1 MTEQIFTNA
10 KLVLANEVIEGAV
23 QVKDGVITDISD
35 RASNLPGAEDMDG
48 DYLMPG
54 LVELHTDNLDKHLT
68 PRPKTRWPATAA
80 VVAHDNQVASAGIT
94 TVFDA
99 ISIGDVHDGSERISR
114 LIESVNALE
123 HALENALL
131 RADHKLHLRC
141 ETSYPGMIE
150 ALDELIDLPLVSML
164 SVMDH
169 TPGQRQFVSLDAY
182 YTYYQGK
189 YGLSDEEMRKF
200 IATRRRDAELY
211 SEKHRRHVV
220 KQAHAKCL
228 ALASHDD
235 ATDAHV
241 AEAVADKMTVAEFPT
256 TIEAAKASHEG
267 GLGVMMG
274 GPNLVRGGSH
284 SGNVAAGDLAKHGY
298 LDIISSDY
306 VPHSLLHGAMKL
318 FEEFDGYDLPRAI
331 RTVSLTPATQVG
343 LHDRGQIA
351 VGKRGDLIRVHH
363 SPHHPIVRGVW
374 REGVRV
380 S

>member
-10 KLVLANEVIEGAV
+10 KLVLANEVIDGAI
-23 QVKDGVITDISD
+23 QIKDGLIVDVSD
-35 RASNLPGAEDMDG
+35 RPSNIPGAENMDG

-54 LVELHTDNLDKHLT
+54 LVELHTDNLEKHLT

-80 VVAHDNQVASAGIT
+80 VIAHDNQVASAGIT

-99 ISIGDVHDGSERISR
+99 ISVGDVTDGSERIER
-114 LIESVNALE
+114 LIESVTALE
-123 HALENALL
+123 HALENRLL

-141 ETSYPGMIE
+141 ETSYGGLIE
-150 ALDELIDLPLVSML
+150 ALDNLVDLPLVKML

-189 YGLSDEEMRKF
+189 YGMSDEEMRKF
-200 IATRRRDAELY
+200 IASRKRDSELY
-211 SEKHRRHVV
+211 SVKHRRHVV
-220 KQAHAKCL
+220 DLAHAKNL

-235 ATDAHV
+235 ATVEHV
-241 AEAVADKMTVAEFPT
+241 VEAVQDKMTVAEFPT
-256 TIEAAKASHEG
+256 TLEAARASHEA

-284 SGNVAAGDLAKHGY
+284 SGNVAAGDLAKNGY

-318 FEEFDGYDLPRAI
+318 FDDLDGYDLPRAI
-331 RTVSLTPATQVG
+331 RTVSLNPATQVG
-343 LHDRGQIA
+343 LTDRGEIA
-351 VGKRGDLIRVHH
+351 TGKRGDLIRVHH

>member
-23 QVKDGVITDISD
+23 QVMDGKVSDISD
-35 RASNLPGAEDMDG
+35 RPSNIPGAEDMGG

-99 ISIGDVHDGSERISR
+99 VSIGDVNEGSERIVR
-114 LIESVNALE
+114 LIESVTALE
-123 HALENALL
+123 HALENELL

-141 ETSYPGMIE
+141 ETSFPGMVE
-150 ALDELIDLPLVSML
+150 ALGQLIDLPLVSML

-189 YGLSDEEMRKF
+189 YGLNDEEMRKF

-220 KQAHAKCL
+220 EQAHAKGL

-235 ATDAHV
+235 ATEAHV

-256 TIEAAKASHEG
+256 TLEAAKASHEG

-284 SGNVAAGDLAKHGY
+284 SGNVAAGDLAKQGY

-318 FEEFDGYDLPRAI
+318 FDEFEGYDLPRAI
-331 RTVSLTPATQVG
+331 RTVSLNPATQVG
-343 LHDRGQIA
+343 LDDRGEIA
-351 VGKRGDLIRVHH
+351 LGKRGDLIRVHH

>member
-10 KLVLANEVIEGAV
+10 KLVLANEVIDGAI
-23 QVKDGVITDISD
+23 QIKDGMIVDVSD
-35 RASNLPGAEDMDG
+35 RPSNIPGAENMDG

-54 LVELHTDNLDKHLT
+54 LVELHTDNLEKHLT

-80 VVAHDNQVASAGIT
+80 VIAHDNQVASAGIT

-99 ISIGDVHDGSERISR
+99 ISVGDVTDGSERIER
-114 LIESVNALE
+114 LIESVTALE
-123 HALENALL
+123 HALENKLL

-141 ETSYPGMIE
+141 ETSYGGLIE
-150 ALDELIDLPLVSML
+150 ALDNLVDLPLVKML

-189 YGLSDEEMRKF
+189 YGMSDEEMRKF
-200 IATRRRDAELY
+200 IASRKRDSELY
-211 SEKHRRHVV
+211 SVKHRRHVV
-220 KQAHAKCL
+220 DLAHARNL

-235 ATDAHV
+235 ATVEHV
-241 AEAVADKMTVAEFPT
+241 AEAVQDKMTVAEFPT
-256 TIEAAKASHEG
+256 TLEAARASHEA

-284 SGNVAAGDLAKHGY
+284 SGNVAAGDLAKNGY

-318 FEEFDGYDLPRAI
+318 FDDFDGYDLPRAI
-331 RTVSLTPATQVG
+331 RTVSLNPATQVD
-343 LHDRGQIA
+343 LTDRGEIA
-351 VGKRGDLIRVHH
+351 TGKRGDLIRVHH

>member
-10 KLVLANEVIEGAV
+10 KLVLANEVIDGAV
-23 QVKDGVITDISD
+23 QVKDGKISDISD
-35 RASNLPGAEDMDG
+35 RPSNLPGAEDMGG

-99 ISIGDVHDGSERISR
+99 VSIGDVNEGSERIVR

-141 ETSYPGMIE
+141 ETSFPGMVE
-150 ALDELIDLPLVSML
+150 ALGQLIDLPLVSML

-189 YGLSDEEMRKF
+189 YGLNDEEMRKF

-220 KQAHAKCL
+220 EQAHAKGL

-235 ATDAHV
+235 ATAEHV

-256 TIEAAKASHEG
+256 TLEAAKASHEG

-284 SGNVAAGDLAKHGY
+284 SGNVAAGELAKHGY

-318 FEEFDGYDLPRAI
+318 FDEFEGYDLPRAI
-331 RTVSLTPATQVG
+331 RTVSLNPATQVG
-343 LHDRGQIA
+343 LDDRGEIA

>member
-1 MTEQIFTNA
+1 MTEQIFTNT
-10 KLVLANEVIEGAV
+10 KIVLANDVIDGAV
-23 QVKDGVITDISD
+23 QIRDGIITDISD
-35 RASNLPGAEDMDG
+35 RPSNIPGAEDLAG

-54 LVELHTDNLDKHLT
+54 LVELHTDNLEKHLT

-80 VVAHDNQVASAGIT
+80 VIAHDNQVASAGIT

-99 ISIGDVHDGSERISR
+99 VSIGDVNEGSERIVR
-114 LIESVNALE
+114 LVETVEALG
-123 HALENALL
+123 HAQDNDLL

-141 ETSYPGMIE
+141 ETSYPGMID
-150 ALDELIDLPLVSML
+150 ALGKLVDIPLVRML

-169 TPGQRQFVSLDAY
+169 TPGQRQFVSMDAY

-189 YGLSDEEMRKF
+189 YGLSDEEMHKF
-200 IATRRRDAELY
+200 VATRKRDAELY
-211 SEKHRRHVV
+211 SVKHRRHVV
-220 KQAHAKCL
+220 EVAHNRGL

-235 ATDAHV
+235 ATNAHV
-241 AEAVADKMTVAEFPT
+241 AEAVADQMTVAEFPT
-256 TIEAAKASHEG
+256 TLEAAKASHEG

-284 SGNVAAGDLAKHGY
+284 SGNVAAGDLAKQGY

-306 VPHSLLHGAMKL
+306 VPHSMLHGAMKL
-318 FEEFDGYDLPRAI
+318 FDEFKAYDLPRAI
-331 RTVSLTPATQVG
+331 RTVTLTPAKQVG
-343 LHDRGQIA
+343 LDDRGEIA
-351 VGKRGDLIRVHH
+351 IGKRGDLIRVHP

-374 REGVRV
+374 RLGTRV

>member
-10 KLVLANEVIEGAV
+10 KLVLANEVIDGAV
-23 QVKDGVITDISD
+23 QVKDGKISDISD
-35 RASNLPGAEDMDG
+35 RPSNLLGAEDMGG

-99 ISIGDVHDGSERISR
+99 VSIGDVNEGSERIVR

-141 ETSYPGMIE
+141 ETSFPGMVE
-150 ALDELIDLPLVSML
+150 ALGQLIDLPLVSML

-189 YGLSDEEMRKF
+189 YGLNDEEMRKF

-220 KQAHAKCL
+220 EQAHAKGL

-235 ATDAHV
+235 ATAEHV

-256 TIEAAKASHEG
+256 TLEAAKASHEG

-284 SGNVAAGDLAKHGY
+284 SGNVAAGELAKHGY

-318 FEEFDGYDLPRAI
+318 FDEFEGYDLPRAI
-331 RTVSLTPATQVG
+331 RTVSLNPATQVG
-343 LHDRGQIA
+343 LDDRGEIA

>member
-10 KLVLANEVIEGAV
+10 KLVLANEVIDGAV
-23 QVKDGVITDISD
+23 QVKDGKISDISD
-35 RASNLPGAEDMDG
+35 RPSNLPGAEDMGG

-99 ISIGDVHDGSERISR
+99 VSIGDVNEGSERIVR

-141 ETSYPGMIE
+141 ETSFPGMVE
-150 ALDELIDLPLVSML
+150 ALGQLIDLPLVSML

-189 YGLSDEEMRKF
+189 YGLNDEEMRKF

-220 KQAHAKCL
+220 EQAHAKGL

-235 ATDAHV
+235 ATAEHV

-256 TIEAAKASHEG
+256 TLEAAKASHEG

-284 SGNVAAGDLAKHGY
+284 SGNVAAGELAKHGY

-318 FEEFDGYDLPRAI
+318 FDEFEGYDMPRAI
-331 RTVSLTPATQVG
+331 RTVSLNPATQVG
-343 LHDRGQIA
+343 LDDRGEIA

>member
-1 MTEQIFTNA
+1 
-10 KLVLANEVIEGAV
+10 
-23 QVKDGVITDISD
+23 
-35 RASNLPGAEDMDG
+35 
-48 DYLMPG
+48 
-54 LVELHTDNLDKHLT
+54 
-68 PRPKTRWPATAA
+68 
-80 VVAHDNQVASAGIT
+80 VASAGIT

-99 ISIGDVHDGSERISR
+99 ISVGDVTDGSERIER
-114 LIESVNALE
+114 LIESVTALE
-123 HALENALL
+123 HALESKLL

-141 ETSYPGMIE
+141 ETSYGGLIE
-150 ALDELIDLPLVSML
+150 ALDNLVDLPLVRML

-189 YGLSDEEMRKF
+189 YGMSDEEMRKF
-200 IATRRRDAELY
+200 IASRKRDSELY
-211 SEKHRRHVV
+211 STKHRRHVV
-220 KQAHAKCL
+220 DLAHANNL

-235 ATDAHV
+235 ATAEHV

-256 TIEAAKASHEG
+256 TLEAAKASHEG

-284 SGNVAAGDLAKHGY
+284 SGNVAAGELAKHGY

-318 FEEFDGYDLPRAI
+318 FDEFDGYDLPRAI
-331 RTVSLTPATQVG
+331 RTVSLNPATQVG
-343 LHDRGQIA
+343 LDDRGEIA

>member
-10 KLVLANEVIEGAV
+10 KLVLANEVIDGAI
-23 QVKDGVITDISD
+23 QVKDGKISD
-35 RASNLPGAEDMDG
+35 VSDRPSNIPGAEDMGG

-99 ISIGDVHDGSERISR
+99 VSIGDVNEGSERIVR
-114 LIESVNALE
+114 LIESVTALE
-123 HALENALL
+123 HALENELL

-141 ETSYPGMIE
+141 ETSFPGMVE
-150 ALDELIDLPLVSML
+150 ALGQLIDLPLVSML

-189 YGLSDEEMRKF
+189 YGLNDEEMRKF

-220 KQAHAKCL
+220 EQAHAKGL

-235 ATDAHV
+235 ATEAHV

-256 TIEAAKASHEG
+256 TLEAAKASHEG

-284 SGNVAAGDLAKHGY
+284 SGNVAAGDLAKQGY

-318 FEEFDGYDLPRAI
+318 FDEFEGYDLSRAI
-331 RTVSLTPATQVG
+331 RTVSLNPATQVG
-343 LHDRGQIA
+343 LDDRGEIA
-351 VGKRGDLIRVHH
+351 LGKRGDLIRVHH

>member
-10 KLVLANEVIEGAV
+10 KLVLANEVIDGAV
-23 QVKDGVITDISD
+23 QVKDGKISDISD
-35 RASNLPGAEDMDG
+35 RASNLPGAEDMGG

-99 ISIGDVHDGSERISR
+99 VSIGDVNEGSERIVR
-114 LIESVNALE
+114 LIESVKALE

-141 ETSYPGMIE
+141 ETSFPGMVE
-150 ALDELIDLPLVSML
+150 ALGQLIDLPLVSML

-220 KQAHAKCL
+220 EQAHAKGL

-235 ATDAHV
+235 ATEAHV

-256 TIEAAKASHEG
+256 TLEAAKASHEG

-284 SGNVAAGDLAKHGY
+284 SGNVAAGELAKQGY

-318 FEEFDGYDLPRAI
+318 FDEFDGYDLPRAI
-331 RTVSLTPATQVG
+331 RTVSLNPATQVG
-343 LHDRGQIA
+343 LHDRGEIA

-374 REGVRV
+374 REGIRV

>member
-10 KLVLANEVIEGAV
+10 KLVLANEVIDGAV
-23 QVKDGVITDISD
+23 QVKDGKISDISD
-35 RASNLPGAEDMDG
+35 RPSNIPGAEDMGG

-99 ISIGDVHDGSERISR
+99 VSIGDVNEGSERIVR
-114 LIESVNALE
+114 LIESVTALE
-123 HALENALL
+123 HALENELL

-141 ETSYPGMIE
+141 ETSFPGMVE
-150 ALDELIDLPLVSML
+150 ALGQLIDLPLVSML

-189 YGLSDEEMRKF
+189 YGLNDEEMRKF

-220 KQAHAKCL
+220 EQAHAKGL

-235 ATDAHV
+235 ATEAHV

-256 TIEAAKASHEG
+256 TLEAAKASHEG

-284 SGNVAAGDLAKHGY
+284 SGNVAAGDLAKQGY

-318 FEEFDGYDLPRAI
+318 FDEFEGYDLPRAI
-331 RTVSLTPATQVG
+331 RTVSLNPATQVG
-343 LHDRGQIA
+343 LDDRGEIA
-351 VGKRGDLIRVHH
+351 LGKRGDLIRVHH

>member
-10 KLVLANEVIEGAV
+10 KLVLANEVIDGAV
-23 QVKDGVITDISD
+23 QIKDGLITDVSD
-35 RASNLPGAEDMDG
+35 RPSNIAGAEDMGG

-54 LVELHTDNLDKHLT
+54 LVELHTDNLEKHLT

-99 ISIGDVHDGSERISR
+99 ISVGDVTDGSERIER
-114 LIESVNALE
+114 LIESVTALE
-123 HALENALL
+123 HALENQLL

-141 ETSYPGMIE
+141 ETSYGGLIE
-150 ALDELIDLPLVSML
+150 ALDNLVDLPLVKML

-189 YGLSDEEMRKF
+189 YGMTDEEMRKF
-200 IATRRRDAELY
+200 IASRKRDSELY
-211 SEKHRRHVV
+211 SVKHRRHVV
-220 KQAHAKCL
+220 DLAHAKNL

-235 ATDAHV
+235 ATAEHV
-241 AEAVADKMTVAEFPT
+241 AEAVQDKMTVAEFPT
-256 TIEAAKASHEG
+256 TLEAAKASHEG

-284 SGNVAAGDLAKHGY
+284 SGNVAAGDLARNGY

-318 FEEFDGYDLPRAI
+318 FDDFDGYDLPRAI
-331 RTVSLTPATQVG
+331 RTVTLNPATQVG
-343 LHDRGQIA
+343 LTDRGEIA
-351 VGKRGDLIRVHH
+351 TGKRGDLIRVHH
-363 SPHHPIVRGVW
+363 SPHHPVVRGVW

>member
-10 KLVLANEVIEGAV
+10 KIVLANDVIDGAI
-23 QVKDGVITDISD
+23 QIKNGIITDISD
-35 RASNLPGAEDMDG
+35 RAFDLPGAEDLGG

-99 ISIGDVHDGSERISR
+99 VSIGDVNEGSERIVR
-114 LIESVNALE
+114 LVESVEAL
-123 HALENALL
+123 ALAQDNNLL

-141 ETSYPGMIE
+141 ETSFPGMAD
-150 ALDELIDLPLVSML
+150 ALGKMVDLALVKML

-169 TPGQRQFVSLDAY
+169 TPGQRQFVSLEAY

-189 YGLSDEEMRKF
+189 YGLNDEAMSMF
-200 IATRRRDAELY
+200 VATRKRDSELY
-211 SEKHRRHVV
+211 SAKNRRLVV
-220 KQAHAKCL
+220 EAAHARGL

-235 ATDAHV
+235 ATTAHV
-241 AEAVADKMTVAEFPT
+241 AEAVSDKMTVAEFPT
-256 TIEAAKASHEG
+256 TLEAARASHEA

-284 SGNVAAGDLAKHGY
+284 SGNVAAGDLARNGY

-318 FEEFDGYDLPRAI
+318 FDDFDGYDLPRAI
-331 RTVSLTPATQVG
+331 RTISLNPATQVG
-343 LHDRGQIA
+343 LSDRGEIA

>member
-10 KLVLANEVIEGAV
+10 KLVLANEVIDGAV
-23 QVKDGVITDISD
+23 QVKGGKISDISD
-35 RASNLPGAEDMDG
+35 RPSNLPGAEDMGG

-99 ISIGDVHDGSERISR
+99 VSIGDVNEGSERIVR

-141 ETSYPGMIE
+141 ETSFPGMVE
-150 ALDELIDLPLVSML
+150 ALGQLIDLPLVSML

-189 YGLSDEEMRKF
+189 YGLNDEEMRKF

-220 KQAHAKCL
+220 EQAHAKGL

-235 ATDAHV
+235 ATAEHV

-256 TIEAAKASHEG
+256 TLEAAKASHEG

-284 SGNVAAGDLAKHGY
+284 SGNVAAGELAKHGY

-318 FEEFDGYDLPRAI
+318 FDEFEGYDLPRAI
-331 RTVSLTPATQVG
+331 RTVSLNPATQVG
-343 LHDRGQIA
+343 LDDRGEIA

>member
-10 KLVLANEVIEGAV
+10 KLVLANEVIDGAI
-23 QVKDGVITDISD
+23 QIKDGLITDISD
-35 RASNLPGAEDMDG
+35 SPSNLPGAEDMGG

-80 VVAHDNQVASAGIT
+80 VIAHDNQVASAGIT

-99 ISIGDVHDGSERISR
+99 VSIGDVNEGSERIVR
-114 LIESVNALE
+114 LIESVKALE
-123 HALENALL
+123 NALENALL

-141 ETSYPGMIE
+141 ETSFPGMAD
-150 ALDELIDLPLVSML
+150 ALGQLIDLPLVSML

-189 YGLSDEEMRKF
+189 YGLNDEEMRKF
-200 IATRRRDAELY
+200 IATRRRDSELY

-220 KQAHAKCL
+220 EQAHAKGL

-235 ATDAHV
+235 ATAEHV
-241 AEAVADKMTVAEFPT
+241 AKAVTDKMTVAEFPT
-256 TIEAAKASHEG
+256 TLEAAKASHEG

-343 LHDRGQIA
+343 LNDRGEIA

>member
-10 KLVLANEVIEGAV
+10 KLVLANEVIDGAV
-23 QVKDGVITDISD
+23 QVKDGKISDISD
-35 RASNLPGAEDMDG
+35 RPSNLPGAEDMGG

-99 ISIGDVHDGSERISR
+99 VSIGDVNEGSERIVR

-141 ETSYPGMIE
+141 ETSFPGMVE
-150 ALDELIDLPLVSML
+150 ALGQLIDLPLVSML

-189 YGLSDEEMRKF
+189 YGLNDEEMRKF

-220 KQAHAKCL
+220 EQAHAKGL

-235 ATDAHV
+235 ATAEHV

-256 TIEAAKASHEG
+256 TLEAAKASHEG

-318 FEEFDGYDLPRAI
+318 FDEFEGYDLPRAI
-331 RTVSLTPATQVG
+331 RTVSLNPATQVG
-343 LHDRGQIA
+343 LDDRGEIA
-351 VGKRGDLIRVHH
+351 VGKRGDLIHVHH

>member
-10 KLVLANEVIEGAV
+10 KLVLANEVIDGAV
-23 QVKDGVITDISD
+23 QVKDGKISDISD
-35 RASNLPGAEDMDG
+35 RPSNLPGTEDMGG

-99 ISIGDVHDGSERISR
+99 VSIGDVNEGSERIVR
-114 LIESVNALE
+114 LIESVKALE

-141 ETSYPGMIE
+141 ETSFPGMVE
-150 ALDELIDLPLVSML
+150 ALGQLIDLPLVSML

-189 YGLSDEEMRKF
+189 YGLNDEEMRKF

-220 KQAHAKCL
+220 EQAHAKGL

-235 ATDAHV
+235 ATAEHV

-256 TIEAAKASHEG
+256 TLEAAKASHEG

-318 FEEFDGYDLPRAI
+318 FDEFEGYDLPRAI
-331 RTVSLTPATQVG
+331 RTVSLNPATQVG
-343 LHDRGQIA
+343 LDDRGEIA

>member
-10 KLVLANEVIEGAV
+10 KLVLANEVIDGAV
-23 QVKDGVITDISD
+23 QVKDGKISDISD
-35 RASNLPGAEDMDG
+35 RPSNLPGAEDMGG

-99 ISIGDVHDGSERISR
+99 VSIGDVNEGSERIVR

-141 ETSYPGMIE
+141 ETSFPGMVE
-150 ALDELIDLPLVSML
+150 ALGQLIDLPLVSML

-189 YGLSDEEMRKF
+189 YGLNDEEMRKF

-220 KQAHAKCL
+220 EQAHAKGL

-235 ATDAHV
+235 ATTEHV

-256 TIEAAKASHEG
+256 TLEAAKASHEG

-318 FEEFDGYDLPRAI
+318 FDEFDGYDLPRAI
-331 RTVSLTPATQVG
+331 RTVSLNPATHVG
-343 LHDRGQIA
+343 LDDRGEIA

>member
-23 QVKDGVITDISD
+23 QVKDGLITDISD
-35 RASNLPGAEDMDG
+35 RPSNLPGAEDMSG

-80 VVAHDNQVASAGIT
+80 VIAHDNQVASAGIT

-99 ISIGDVHDGSERISR
+99 VSIGDVNEGSERIVR
-114 LIESVNALE
+114 LIESVKALE
-123 HALENALL
+123 HALENSLL

-141 ETSYPGMIE
+141 ETSFPGMVE
-150 ALDELIDLPLVSML
+150 ALGQLIDLPLVSML

-189 YGLSDEEMRKF
+189 YGLNDEEMRKF
-200 IATRRRDAELY
+200 IASRRRDAELY

-220 KQAHAKCL
+220 KQAHAKGL

-235 ATDAHV
+235 ATNAHV
-241 AEAVADKMTVAEFPT
+241 AEAVADNMTVAEFPT
-256 TIEAAKASHEG
+256 TLEAAKASHEG

-284 SGNVAAGDLAKHGY
+284 SGNVAAGDLARHGY

-343 LHDRGQIA
+343 LHDRGEIA
-351 VGKRGDLIRVHH
+351 VGKRADLIRVHH

>member
-10 KLVLANEVIEGAV
+10 KLVLANEVIDGAI
-23 QVKDGVITDISD
+23 QIKDGLITDVSD
-35 RASNLPGAEDMDG
+35 RPSNLAGAEDMAG
-48 DYLMPG
+48 DYVMPG

-99 ISIGDVHDGSERISR
+99 VSIGDVNEGSERIVR

-123 HALENALL
+123 HALENGLL

-141 ETSYPGMIE
+141 ETSFPGMVE
-150 ALDELIDLPLVSML
+150 ALGQLIDLPLVSML

-189 YGLSDEEMRKF
+189 YGLNDEEMRKF
-200 IATRRRDAELY
+200 IATRKRDSELY
-211 SEKHRRHVV
+211 SAKHRRHVV
-220 KQAHAKCL
+220 DLANAKGL

-235 ATDAHV
+235 ATEAHV

-256 TIEAAKASHEG
+256 TLEAAKASHEA

-284 SGNVAAGDLAKHGY
+284 SGNVAAGDLAQKGY

-318 FEEFDGYDLPRAI
+318 FDDFDGYDLPRAI
-331 RTVSLTPATQVG
+331 RTVTLNPATQVG
-343 LHDRGQIA
+343 LNDRGEIA
-351 VGKRGDLIRVHH
+351 TGKRGDLIRVHH
-363 SPHHPIVRGVW
+363 SPHHPIVCGVW

>member
-10 KLVLANEVIEGAV
+10 KLVLANEVIDGAV
-23 QVKDGVITDISD
+23 QVKDGKISD
-35 RASNLPGAEDMDG
+35 VSDRPSNIPGAEDMGG

-99 ISIGDVHDGSERISR
+99 VSIGDVNEGSERIVR
-114 LIESVNALE
+114 LIESVTALE
-123 HALENALL
+123 HALENELL

-141 ETSYPGMIE
+141 ETSFPGMVE
-150 ALDELIDLPLVSML
+150 ALGQLIDLPLVSML

-189 YGLSDEEMRKF
+189 YGLNDEEMRKF

-220 KQAHAKCL
+220 EQAHAKGL

-235 ATDAHV
+235 ATEAHV

-256 TIEAAKASHEG
+256 TLEAAKASHEG

-284 SGNVAAGDLAKHGY
+284 SGNVAAGDLAKQGY

-318 FEEFDGYDLPRAI
+318 FDEFEGYDLPRAI
-331 RTVSLTPATQVG
+331 RTVSLNPATQVG
-343 LHDRGQIA
+343 LDDRGEIA
-351 VGKRGDLIRVHH
+351 LGKRGDLIRVHH